1 MYEAVSKRVKYFRD
15 RMNVNVHI
23 NAKGHRLLCRQQ
35 GDGRGLRTGI
45 NSGEGFNSPVKYL
58 FNHCTRYHHYNIN
71 RLQSRAR
78 LRRVER
84 WQHFGYDVVD
94 VSWLSLGMKLDNV
107 SNNIYCNGNDGAAT
121 NSYNKYNGSDR
132 LSSSRIQGDFKMRA
146 SASGERII
154 MGEDDSDG
162 TAATTAGGGSKSG
175 GDLVFHRIF
184 AATIRATL
192 FYALSLLI
200 AFPIFIFMIIIWPLV
215 YVFDRHRRM
224 LYGKLNTFWA
234 TMSTL
239 LFFKVEVEGKENL
252 PNEDEAVVYVAN
264 HASYLVRLFLA
275 YL

>member
-1 MYEAVSKRVKYFRD
+1 
-15 RMNVNVHI
+15 
-23 NAKGHRLLCRQQ
+23 
-35 GDGRGLRTGI
+35 
-45 NSGEGFNSPVKYL
+45 
-58 FNHCTRYHHYNIN
+58 
-71 RLQSRAR
+71 
-78 LRRVER
+78 
-84 WQHFGYDVVD
+84 
-94 VSWLSLGMKLDNV
+94 
-107 SNNIYCNGNDGAAT
+107 
-121 NSYNKYNGSDR
+121 
-132 LSSSRIQGDFKMRA
+132 MRA

-200 AFPIFIFMIIIWPLV
+200 AFPIFIFLIIIWPLV